1 MVHPEPFVVR
11 TPRDSVETPGR
22 EIRMA
27 ADQTTFRETDR
38 PGIYVAKSG
47 SEEFRFAVNLAASES
62 NTAPL
67 DLEQLTQRGV
77 RFGAAPTRAERLD
90 WIRQQRDSELESRQ
104 KVWRWLIVAAL
115 ATLILETWLAGRAE
129 RQVLA
134 ET

>member
-1 MVHPEPFVVR
+1 MEDVIF
-11 TPRDSVETPGR
+11 
-22 EIRMA
+22 A
-27 ADQTTFRETDR
+27 
-38 PGIYVAKSG
+38 G
-47 SEEFRFAVNLAASES
+47 SEGRAAVNLAASES

-77 RFGAAPTRAERLD
+77 HFGGAPTRAERLER
-90 WIRQQRDSELESRQ
+90 IRQQRDSELESRQ